1 MTLHMEIVKMQKPLV
16 RIAMIAL
23 CALMILGA
31 APPAYAQFNSGSTG
45 ANGVFPPVPQN
56 GMPADAVYILWNVR
70 TGLVRY
76 CNAYALLTGS
86 EQCDSSSSTNVTAQI
101 PGIPSGGVVDGIYHF
116 TDVNITAPAGAR
128 YIIPV
133 GYSPNVPL
141 SILSQGDITI
151 LGGGNQGTSFYL
163 QGTPGK
169 GPSGSVAGF
178 SVVGGRGGPG
188 GFDGGAS
195 GNGGLASANGNAGFG
210 PAGGSGGP
218 ASAATAPG
226 TYGVSASGNPLN
238 PSLTPLSGGSGGGGA
253 AGIASGALGCDQ
265 GPQGFAG
272 GSGGG
277 GGGALLLAATGRITI
292 AANAFILANG
302 GTGGANVNTGC
313 RLYGG
318 GGAGG
323 SVRLVASEVTGTG
336 SILVG
341 GGFRGDGGAR
351 APGGFVRIETGLNS
365 YTGAIDNPSGGSF
378 ISFPTAP
385 VPATQ
390 PLLRITSVGGS
401 QAPAS
406 ATATLVN
413 PDVTFAN
420 PVVTPVA
427 LQIAASNVPLG
438 TTINIKVV
446 PANGEPTTAVSSGLS
461 GTLAASTAQAT
472 VTLPPG
478 AGIISAS
485 ATFNI
490 SAGGGGGGGGGD
502 LALNAL
508 PLIDGERPQQMEVVA
523 TADGRTRTYLIARS
537 GARFEVG
544 QALK

>member
-45 ANGVFPPVPQN
+45 ANGVFPPVPQA
-56 GMPADAVYILWNVR
+56 GMPADAYYIVWNVR

-76 CNAYALLTGS
+76 CSVYTVFTGS
-86 EQCDSSSSTNVTAQI
+86 EQCDVGSATNVTAQI
-101 PGIPSGGVVDGIYHF
+101 PNIPAGGVVDGVYHF
-116 TDVNITAPAGAR
+116 TDVNVPALNGSR
-128 YIIPV
+128 WIVPV
-133 GYSPNVPL
+133 GYSPNVPV
-141 SILSQGDITI
+141 SMLSQGDIT
-151 LGGGNQGTSFYL
+151 LQGGGNQGLHFYL
-163 QGTPGK
+163 EGATGK
-169 GPSGSVAGF
+169 GPAGSVPGF

-195 GNGGLASANGNAGFG
+195 GNGGPAPANGNAGFG

-218 ASAATAPG
+218 AAALTAPG

-238 PSLTPLSGGSGGGGA
+238 PSLSPLSGGSGGGGA
-253 AGIASGALGCDQ
+253 AGIASAAFGCEP

-277 GGGALLLAATGRITI
+277 GGGALLLAATGRISIPAGATI
-292 AANAFILANG
+292 HANG
-302 GTGGANVNTGC
+302 GTGGGNVNTGC

-323 SVRLVASEVTGTG
+323 SIRLVASEITGNGT
-336 SILVG
+336 IIVG
-341 GGFRGDGGAR
+341 GGFRGDGTAR

-365 YTGAIDNPSGGSF
+365 FTGPIDSPSGGSF
-378 ISFPTAP
+378 IGFPTAP

-390 PLLRITSVGGS
+390 PLLRITSLGGS
-401 QAPAS
+401 PAPAA

-420 PVVTPVA
+420 PVVAPVT
-427 LQIAASNVPLG
+427 LQIAANNVPLG

-446 PANGEPTTAVSSGLS
+446 PANGEPTTAVSSGLT
-461 GTLAASTAQAT
+461 GTLEASTAQAT

-490 SAGGGGGGGGGD
+490 SSGGGGGGGN

-523 TADGRTRTYLIARS
+523 MADGRSRTYLIAKS

-544 QALK
+544 NGLK